1 MKLVGNGDTHDFIN
15 SDAESMRR
23 NKMKIFYRDILCFQ
37 WPNIMTKL
45 KS

>member
-23 NKMKIFYRDILCFQ
+23 NKMKIFYCDILCFQ